1 MSQICCPIFG
11 LDSGS
16 FGLCDLHAP
25 LGGSLFAGVR
35 FWTGRGS
42 QLLNAGSKDG
52 PVQVSPPPA
61 DGSLKSPKVT
71 ITALERGAQMLA
83 MGSSD
88 PGSSDSWN
96 SGAGAFPL

>member
-16 FGLCDLHAP
+16 FGLCDLNAP

-61 DGSLKSPKVT
+61 DGSLKSPRTSPRSKGWGLAEFE
-71 ITALERGAQMLA
+71 TAELAQ
-83 MGSSD
+83 
-88 PGSSDSWN
+88 
-96 SGAGAFPL
+96 